1 MGAGLR
7 LLPLTVW
14 AAVAASESCGFGQL
28 RSSSLRASPGSALPA
43 APAPAPAMKR
53 IFSCSSSQVAVE
65 KWNRRDQKLLEAVQR
80 GDVSRVAALASRKTA
95 RPTKLDSHGQSPFHL
110 AASKGL
116 TECLTVLLANGA
128 EINNKNEDGSTAL
141 HLATISCQPQ
151 CVKVLLQHGA
161 NEDAVD
167 GENRS
172 PLHWAAASGCASSV
186 LLLCDHEAF
195 LDVLDNNGRT
205 PLMIASL
212 GGQAAICS
220 QLLQRGARVNV
231 TDKED
236 KSALILACEKGSA
249 EVAEMLLSHGA
260 DVGAVDCMGHDALY
274 YALRTQDKELWR
286 LLRQALN
293 RRQRGGQGLVP
304 HPDLSSQD
312 SPPKSPGTA
321 EPEEKD
327 GEEEGDEDRCSS
339 QEWRRKY
346 EAERKKVS
354 QLEQKLVRKEEE
366 CKAQASACQGLESQ
380 VREQVQQLGV
390 LLARESRDEG
400 GQGPSPWPGGDGL
413 EQGCVVDLLAE
424 QVQELKRQKQAM
436 ASQASK
442 SGGPPYE
449 SQETAQA
456 EEQRPPLQSPV
467 EKAPRKPKGEQL
479 ANVGGV
485 VPGQGRGDQV
495 LPLKEERGRAP
506 GAETAGMVAL
516 GQLLLQLREE
526 LTAVWRDKDAARG
539 VLGRPAGNRV
549 WGSSQAEAAAA
560 AWEKMEAR
568 LEQVLARLD
577 RAKAGLQVE
586 SAPSVPEAQEGPLP
600 RARTVS
606 AATSPTREGKA
617 KEERVHEARGERL
630 GAPGAGQV
638 PEGTGAKGQLEKEVS
653 ALRLSNSNLL
663 EELSELGRERQRLQ
677 GELHTL
683 SQRLQR
689 EYMPRPEAQDQLQQ
703 LRSSVGLLAEELA
716 AEKEA
721 AEQLRRRLAAQSTGL
736 QGLRES
742 LPPNLVGGGSP
753 RGSAPDPLEELQGCV
768 GTLVARYNEAQR
780 ELAKL
785 ERENQR
791 LKGNGRAP
799 VAPQA
804 VPQVAALE
812 QDLGKLE
819 EELRA
824 VQATMG
830 GKSQEIGK
838 LKHLLYQATE
848 EVAELRAREAA
859 NLRQQEK
866 SRASLVAQAQ
876 TWGQELK
883 ALLEKYNNACRETG
897 QLREV
902 VAEERRRSRELAAR
916 ATEQERQASEMRGRS
931 EQFEKAG
938 ELLKEKMD
946 QLIGACREKEAKIRE
961 LLKKL
966 EQMSAEV
973 LAVRG
978 ENTRLVLQLQDSQKN
993 HQEIISTYRNH
1004 LLNAARGYMEQDV
1017 YKILLRILKMQE

>member
-1 MGAGLR
+1 
-7 LLPLTVW
+7 
-14 AAVAASESCGFGQL
+14 
-28 RSSSLRASPGSALPA
+28 
-43 APAPAPAMKR
+43 MKR

-80 GDVSRVAALASRKTA
+80 GDVSRVAALASRKNA

-116 TECLTVLLANGA
+116 TECLSVLLANGA
-128 EINNKNEDGSTAL
+128 EINSKNEDGSTAL

-172 PLHWAAASGCASSV
+172 PLHWAASSGCASSV

-195 LDVLDNNGRT
+195 LDVLDNDGRT

-212 GGQAAICS
+212 GGHAAICS

-249 EVAEMLLSHGA
+249 EVAELLLSHGA
-260 DVGAVDCMGHDALY
+260 DVGTVDSMGHDALY

-293 RRQRGGQGLVP
+293 RRQRGGQEP
-304 HPDLSSQD
+304 AQQPDSASQG
-312 SPPKSPGTA
+312 SPPKSPRRA
-321 EPEEKD
+321 EAEEEEDEK
-327 GEEEGDEDRCSS
+327 EEEGEDLCSP
-339 QEWRRKY
+339 QEWRKKY
-346 EAERKKVS
+346 EAEKKKVS
-354 QLEQKLVRKEEE
+354 QLQQELIKKAQE
-366 CKAQASACQGLESQ
+366 CKAQESACQGLESR
-380 VREQVQQLGV
+380 VREQVQELGV
-390 LLARESRDEG
+390 LLARESRGPG
-400 GQGPSPWPGGDGL
+400 GQGSSPRPGGDGM
-413 EQGCVVDLLAE
+413 EQGCVLDLLAE
-424 QVQELKRQKQAM
+424 QVQELKRQKEAM
-436 ASQASK
+436 APQGSEPR
-442 SGGPPYE
+442 GPQGE
-449 SQETAQA
+449 SQGTA
-456 EEQRPPLQSPV
+456 EKQRAQPQSPAG
-467 EKAPRKPKGEQL
+467 KAPRKAKGEKVV
-479 ANVGGV
+479 NVGGV
-485 VPGQGRGDQV
+485 VSSQGRGDPV
-495 LPLKEERGRAP
+495 LPLKEERGKAL
-506 GAETAGMVAL
+506 GAEPAGMVAL

-549 WGSSQAEAAAA
+549 WGASQAEAAAA

-577 RAKAGLQVE
+577 RAKAGLNVE
-586 SAPSVPEAQEGPLP
+586 AVPPVLGSPEGAPLP
-600 RARTVS
+600 QAKAITVM
-606 AATSPTREGKA
+606 TSPAREGKA
-617 KEERVHEARGERL
+617 KEERAHEARGEPL
-630 GAPGAGQV
+630 GAPGAGQS

-677 GELHTL
+677 GELQAL
-683 SQRLQR
+683 GQRLQK
-689 EYMPRPEAQDQLQQ
+689 EYMPRPEAQGQLQQ
-703 LRSSVGLLAEELA
+703 LQSSVGLLAEELA

-736 QGLRES
+736 QGLRQC

-753 RGSAPDPLEELQGCV
+753 QGPAPDPLEELQGCV
-768 GTLVARYNEAQR
+768 GALVAKYNEAQR

-785 ERENQR
+785 EGENRR
-791 LKGNGRAP
+791 LKGNGREA
-799 VAPQA
+799 VASRA

-859 NLRQQEK
+859 NLKQQEK

-883 ALLEKYNNACRETG
+883 ALLEKYNGACRETG

-916 ATEQERQASEMRGRS
+916 AAEQERRASEMRGRS
-931 EQFEKAG
+931 EQFERAG
-938 ELLKEKMD
+938 EMLKEKME

-978 ENTRLVLQLQDSQKN
+978 ENTWLRLQLQDSQKN

-1004 LLNAARGYMEQDV
+1004 LLNAAQGYMEQDV

>member
-1 MGAGLR
+1 
-7 LLPLTVW
+7 
-14 AAVAASESCGFGQL
+14 
-28 RSSSLRASPGSALPA
+28 
-43 APAPAPAMKR
+43 MKR

-80 GDVSRVAALASRKTA
+80 GDVNRVAVLASRKNA

-116 TECLTVLLANGA
+116 TECLSVLLDNGA
-128 EINNKNEDGSTAL
+128 EINSKNEDGSTAL

-172 PLHWAAASGCASSV
+172 PLHWAASSGCASSV

-195 LDVLDNNGRT
+195 LDVLDNDGRT

-212 GGQAAICS
+212 GGHAAICS

-249 EVAEMLLSHGA
+249 EVAELLLSHGA
-260 DVGAVDCMGHDALY
+260 DVGTVDSMGHDALY
-274 YALRTQDKELWR
+274 YALCTQDKELWR

-293 RRQRGGQGLVP
+293 RRQRGGQEQAQ
-304 HPDLSSQD
+304 HPDSASQG
-312 SPPKSPGTA
+312 SPPKSPRRA
-321 EPEEKD
+321 EAEEEEEEEK
-327 GEEEGDEDRCSS
+327 EEEGEDLCSP
-339 QEWRRKY
+339 QEWKKKY
-346 EAERKKVS
+346 EAEKKKVS
-354 QLEQKLVRKEEE
+354 RLKQELIKKAQE
-366 CKAQASACQGLESQ
+366 CKAQENACQGLESR
-380 VREQVQQLGV
+380 VREQVQELAV
-390 LLARESRDEG
+390 LLARESRAPG
-400 GQGPSPWPGGDGL
+400 GQGCSPRPGGDGM
-413 EQGCVVDLLAE
+413 EQGCFLDLLAE
-424 QVQELKRQKQAM
+424 QVQELKRQKEAM
-436 ASQASK
+436 AQQGSEPR
-442 SGGPPYE
+442 GPQGE
-449 SQETAQA
+449 SQGTAQP
-456 EEQRPPLQSPV
+456 EEQRSQPQSPAGKV
-467 EKAPRKPKGEQL
+467 SGKAKGEKL
-479 ANVGGV
+479 VNAGGV
-485 VPGQGRGDQV
+485 VPSHRRGDQV
-495 LPLKEERGRAP
+495 LPLKEERGKAL
-506 GAETAGMVAL
+506 GAEPAGMVAL

-549 WGSSQAEAAAA
+549 WGASQAEAAAA

-577 RAKAGLQVE
+577 RAKAGLNVE
-586 SAPSVPEAQEGPLP
+586 AVSPVLGGPQ
-600 RARTVS
+600 AKASTVV
-606 AATSPTREGKA
+606 TSPTREGKA
-617 KEERVHEARGERL
+617 KEERAPEARGEPL
-630 GAPGAGQV
+630 GAPGAGQA

-677 GELHTL
+677 GELQAL
-683 SQRLQR
+683 GQRLQK
-689 EYMPRPEAQDQLQQ
+689 EYMPRPEAQGQLQQ

-736 QGLRES
+736 QGLREC
-742 LPPNLVGGGSP
+742 LPPNLRAGGSLQGP
-753 RGSAPDPLEELQGCV
+753 APDPLEELQGCV
-768 GTLVARYNEAQR
+768 GTLVAKYNEAQR

-785 ERENQR
+785 EGENRR
-791 LKGNGRAP
+791 LKGNGREA
-799 VAPQA
+799 AARGA

-859 NLRQQEK
+859 NLKQQEK

-876 TWGQELK
+876 SWGQELK
-883 ALLEKYNNACRETG
+883 ALLEKYNGACRETG

-916 ATEQERQASEMRGRS
+916 AAEQERRASEMRGRS
-931 EQFEKAG
+931 EQFERAG
-938 ELLKEKMD
+938 ELLKEKME

-978 ENTRLVLQLQDSQKN
+978 ENTRLMLQLQDSQKN

-1004 LLNAARGYMEQDV
+1004 LLNAAQGYMEQDV